1 MPLRAFTVAA
11 FVFATFTSA
20 ARAQTRTNTAP
31 ANSIELVLKPQRD
44 AAGNVTTLDV
54 SMRFADSAA
63 AQAFAVRAPLVVYS
77 HTGIADRLHDM
88 RMTDSKG
95 DVALTVGDESGNRV
109 WRASRTVEWPV
120 VVHYTA
126 IVPPSRTVAGP
137 PIDLRTFA
145 GGVSMGGQ
153 GFLAL
158 PADNRPYQI
167 RLRWDLSSLPSG
179 STAVTGLG
187 EGDLETVAP
196 LASLQRI
203 FYLAGPL
210 GRYPERGDVS
220 GFSAFWLGDKDS
232 VNMRGEMAWGADA
245 YSKLR
250 RFFHDSTARSYRFF
264 TRVLPEAATS
274 GGTASLN
281 SFMLQVP
288 KPTRGNNPDGAG
300 TLSRGTM
307 VHEMIHG
314 WVGGISGSGNTQ
326 WFGEGATTYFTART
340 ELALGLM
347 PLEALAREYTNL
359 SRDYYPNPYRNVSAD
374 SAAGA
379 FWLSKEGERLPYARG
394 SLYFMDLNAR
404 IKKASAGRR
413 SLDDVMFALFAKRA
427 ASGPLS
433 TDAFLA
439 AVAGELGPTAAAE
452 FDSIVVRGTKT
463 IVLAPDTFGPCF
475 SRRTVTIPV
484 PDFLFRRNET
494 KRIVTGLRGE
504 SAAFQAGLRDGDEVM
519 NQVDV
524 GALTTG
530 TDPVVLEIRRGQ
542 SPQTIRYVPRPLAV
556 ESYEWTVAPGIV
568 EAACRTV

>member
-1 MPLRAFTVAA
+1 MHPPIKYAA
-11 FVFATFTSA
+11 LAIATLSSFSA
-20 ARAQTRTNTAP
+20 AQTRTSVAP
-31 ANSIELVLKPQRD
+31 ANSIELVLKPLRD
-44 AAGNVTTLDV
+44 GTGNVTTLDV
-54 SMRFADSAA
+54 TVRLADTVAS
-63 AQAFAVRAPLVVYS
+63 QAFAVRAPLTVFS
-77 HTGIADRLHDM
+77 HTGIADRLHDL
-88 RMTDSKG
+88 RMSDSKG
-95 DVALTVGDESGNRV
+95 DVAVIVADEGGNRF
-109 WRASRTVEWPV
+109 WRAGRAVEWPV

-126 IVPPSRTVAGP
+126 LVPPTRTVAGP

-158 PADNRPYQI
+158 PADNRPYRI
-167 RLRWDLSSLPSG
+167 RLRWDLSTLASG

-196 LASLQRI
+196 LGSLQRI

-210 GRYPERGDVS
+210 GRFPERGDVS
-220 GFSAFWLGDKDS
+220 GFSAFWLGEKDS

-245 YSKLR
+245 YEKLR
-250 RFFHDSTARSYRFF
+250 RFFHDSTARNYRFF
-264 TRVLPEAATS
+264 TRVLPESATS
-274 GGTASLN
+274 GGTASIN

-288 KPTRGNNPDGAG
+288 KPTRGNTPDGAS

-314 WVGGISGSGNTQ
+314 WVGGINGSGNTQ

-340 ELALGLM
+340 ELKLSLI

-374 SAAGA
+374 SASGA
-379 FWLSKEGERLPYARG
+379 FWFSKEGERIPYARG

-404 IKKASAGRR
+404 IKKASGGRR

-427 ASGPLS
+427 ASGPLT

-439 AVAGELGPTAAAE
+439 AVAGELGPSAVAE

-475 SRRTVTIPV
+475 TGRTTTVPV
-484 PDFLFRRNET
+484 PDFFYRRNET
-494 KRIVTGLRGE
+494 RRIVTGLRSE
-504 SAAFQAGLRDGDEVM
+504 SAAFQAGLRDGDEVT
-519 NQVDV
+519 NQVDPT
-524 GALTTG
+524 ALTG
-530 TDPVVLEIRRGQ
+530 KTDPVVLEIRRGQ
-542 SPQTIRYVPRPLAV
+542 AAQTIRFAPRPMSV
-556 ESYEWTVAPGIV
+556 ESYEWTVAPGV
-568 EAACRTV
+568 ADAACRAS

>member
-1 MPLRAFTVAA
+1 MIYRAALLATIA
-11 FVFATFTSA
+11 FVAPASVA
-20 ARAQTRTNTAP
+20 VAQARASATP
-31 ANSIELVLKPQRD
+31 ANSIELVLKPVREPS
-44 AAGNVTTLDV
+44 GNVTTLDV
-54 SMRFADSAA
+54 TLRFVDTVQN
-63 AQAFAVRAPLVVYS
+63 QAFAVRAPLTVYS
-77 HTGIADRLHDM
+77 HTGIADRLHDL
-88 RMTDSKG
+88 RMSDSKG
-95 DVALTVGDESGNRV
+95 DVSVAVVDEGGNRIWRAGRAVTWPLTVHYS
-109 WRASRTVEWPV
+109 AV
-120 VVHYTA
+120 VPQA
-126 IVPPSRTVAGP
+126 RTVAGP

-158 PADNRPYQI
+158 PADSRPYHI
-167 RLRWDLSSLPSG
+167 RLRWDLGTLATG

-196 LASLQRI
+196 LGSLQRV

-210 GRYPERGDVS
+210 GRYPERGDVA
-220 GFSAFWLGDKDS
+220 GFSAFWLGEKDS

-245 YSKLR
+245 YAKLR
-250 RFFHDSTARSYRFF
+250 QFFHDSTPRNYRFF
-264 TRVLPEAATS
+264 TRVLPEPATS

-288 KPTRGNNPDGAG
+288 KPTRGNSPDGTS

-340 ELALGLM
+340 ELKLSLM

-404 IKKASAGRR
+404 IKKASGGRR
-413 SLDDVMFALFAKRA
+413 SLDDVMFSLFAKRA
-427 ASGPLS
+427 AGGSLS
-433 TDAFLA
+433 TDQFLA
-439 AVAGELGPTAAAE
+439 AIAGELGPPAAAE

-463 IVLAPDTFGPCF
+463 IALAPDTFGPCF
-475 SRRTVTIPV
+475 TRRTVTIPV
-484 PDFLFRRNET
+484 PDFFFRRNET
-494 KRIVTGLRGE
+494 RRIVTGLRGQ
-504 SAAFQAGLRDGDEVM
+504 SAAFEAGLRDGDEVT
-519 NQVDV
+519 NQVDTSS
-524 GALTTG
+524 LSTTQ
-530 TDPVVLEIRRGQ
+530 PVILEIRRGEQ
-542 SPQTIRYVPRPLAV
+542 TQTIRYTSRPISV
-556 ESYEWTVAPGIV
+556 ESYEWIV
-568 EAACRTV
+568 NPSVDEHVCRTT